1 MRARVLVRGEHLDP
15 IEWPSATVRVNR
27 RSASRAQFL
36 GHIPRQYSS
45 WRLSQSRFDVV
56 RARAGVFFVCVV
68 SRVG

>member
-36 GHIPRQYSS
+36 GHIPAQYC
-45 WRLSQSRFDVV
+45 RG
-56 RARAGVFFVCVV
+56 A
-68 SRVG
+68 